1 MFFSDGNS
9 VAKVRS
15 GDSAQYTMAGTSVVV
30 TLKAGQ
36 DVWVEH
42 IAESDSNAI
51 LGQTFSTFSGYLIQI
66 HA

>member
-1 MFFSDGNS
+1 MNIDGNP

-15 GDSAQYTMAGTSVVV
+15 GDSAQYSMAGTSVTVEL
-30 TLKAGQ
+30 TTGQ

-42 IAESDSNAI
+42 IPESDSNAI
-51 LGQTFSTFSGYLIQI
+51 LGQSYTTFSGYLVQV